1 MEVAPR
7 ARTLVRMPDLF
18 DLLHLV
24 GLALGALGVA
34 VLVCGLLVTLLLEHT
49 RA

>member
-1 MEVAPR
+1 MEAAPQ
-7 ARTLVRMPDLF
+7 ARTLVRMSYLF

-24 GLALGALGVA
+24 GLALGAPRVA
-34 VLVCGLLVTLLLEHT
+34 VLVRGRLVTLLLEST

>member
-1 MEVAPR
+1 MEDAPR
-7 ARTLVRMPDLF
+7 ARTLVRMSILF

-24 GLALGALGVA
+24 GLTLGALGVA
-34 VLVCGLLVTLLLEHT
+34 VLVCGLLVTLLLEST